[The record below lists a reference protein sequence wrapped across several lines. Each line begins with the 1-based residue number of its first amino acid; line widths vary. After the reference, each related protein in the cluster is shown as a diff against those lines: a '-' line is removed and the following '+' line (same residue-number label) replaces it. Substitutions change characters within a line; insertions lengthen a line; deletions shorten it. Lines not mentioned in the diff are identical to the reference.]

1 MAVYKRGDTYWY
13 EFWFEGERVRES
25 AKTASRRTA
34 ETIEAKRRI
43 ELAEGA
49 AGIKKKKPAPT
60 FPTAVAEFLAW
71 SKEHHAAHP
80 NTHLRYQTSTK
91 PLLRFFGNV
100 KLDAITPENVEKYK
114 TSRLKENKLRGGK
127 LKKGEGQEKRRT
139 GQKLKPATVNREL
152 ACLKIIF
159 NHFIKQDVVMTNPVS
174 RVKFPAE
181 NNEQMRVLSFRDQ
194 RAYLDAASQPLRDI
208 ASLMLE
214 TGMRPEEIY
223 RLKKENVNLVEGWVF
238 NPYGKTKAARRKVP
252 LTSNAVELLRFRFEG
267 AKGAYLFPH
276 ENDPDKPMLK
286 ANNAHYG
293 ALRRSGVKPFRLY
306 DCRHT
311 FASRAAMSGVDL
323 VTLAALLGHSR
334 IQMVMRY
341 AHPTQEHQIN
351 AIKKLEEFNTMQ
363 MMETYA
369 VGNPE
374 VLQ

>member
-1 MAVYKRGDTYWY
+1 
-13 EFWFEGERVRES
+13 
-25 AKTASRRTA
+25 
-34 ETIEAKRRI
+34 
-43 ELAEGA
+43 
-49 AGIKKKKPAPT
+49 
-60 FPTAVAEFLAW
+60 
-71 SKEHHAAHP
+71 
-80 NTHLRYQTSTK
+80 
-91 PLLRFFGNV
+91 V
-100 KLDAITPENVEKYK
+100 KLDSITPEHVEKYK
-114 TSRLKENKLRGGK
+114 TSRLKENKLRGGR

-139 GQKLKPATVNREL
+139 AHKLKPATVNREL

-159 NHFIKQDVVMTNPVS
+159 NHFIRQDVVITNPVS

-181 NNEQMRVLSFRDQ
+181 NNEQMRVLAFEEQ
-194 RAYLDAASQPLRDI
+194 RSYLNAASQPLRDI
-208 ASLMLE
+208 AALMLE

-223 RLKKENVNLVEGWVF
+223 RIRKENVNLIEGWVF
-238 NPYGKTKAARRKVP
+238 NPHGKTKAARRKIA
-252 LTSNAVELLRFRFEG
+252 LTSNAAETLRFRLET
-267 AKGAYLFPH
+267 AKGVYLFPH

-351 AIKKLEEFNTMQ
+351 AIKKLEEFTAMR
-363 MMETYA
+363 MMETFA
-369 VGNPE
+369 VGNPAT
-374 VLQ
+374 LQ